1 MFDRDLE
8 HPVITNLCRT
18 GYPDSKEPEEM
29 RCPVCGEDAEF
40 FYTTTTGRTI
50 VGCERCLITRHYWE
64 FEEGELS

>member
-1 MFDRDLE
+1 MGEQHATYWKAL
-8 HPVITNLCRT
+8 
-18 GYPDSKEPEEM
+18 

-40 FYTTTTGRTI
+40 FYTTTTDRTI